1 MSRAEVRAFF
11 DKALAA
17 LEQMPQASPH
27 RAKVGV

>member
-17 LEQMPQASPH
+17 LEQMRQAAPQRVKA
-27 RAKVGV
+27 AV